1 MADLAAHH
9 AEALGEPV
17 HLFGMSTAGCVAQ
30 QFAAD
35 HPALVDRL
43 VLAATACRLG
53 EHGRALRRRYADLVA
68 AGQGAVRLPG
78 GAAAPGGPGDR
89 RARPRRAPARLR
101 GPDPPQRGRRQ
112 ALPRDALAF
121 LTEPG

>member
-1 MADLAAHH
+1 VRDAVGRRPGLRRGVTMADLAAHH

-53 EHGRALRRRYADLVA
+53 EHGRALQRRYADLSQPA
-68 AGQGAVRLPG
+68 ATAGPAPSWPRGCSPPG
-78 GAAAPGGPGDR
+78 GFLE
-89 RARPRRAPARLR
+89 PRCR
-101 GPDPPQRGRRQ
+101 
-112 ALPRDALAF
+112 
-121 LTEPG
+121 T